1 MRNHLRVLSP
11 FALAGLLFF
20 TACGEDEAR
29 HGFLTIPVDGSVA
42 PTQATIGD
50 RAVGRMM
57 SERGVATDFFLGEL
71 IVASDDRAKVEAFA
85 KRWGGSIVASTGR
98 VGEVPAMHRVKL
110 DPSPAKVDDLLAEL
124 NAKTPDLAGTFRTS
138 SDAAAK
144 LLAVALV
151 EANGGGMTVSPNFV
165 VPPQAIADGTTSEA
179 PTGDGAYGRNAFS
192 WPYMNRGSAQDI
204 GVGAAWQLMQ
214 RAGVFENKV
223 RMMIL
228 DGGFAPSADFPADRV
243 VIGDWNV
250 PNPGVCGGG
259 SACPWHGTMVTAAA
273 MGTADDGLGVAGP
286 AAPVA
291 QLVAVPFELDFF
303 ALITTIERVF
313 AGAAAADIINI
324 SSGFELDVG
333 WDIAVKVACL
343 GLCPSPSEMAG
354 GVFASVAATN
364 KLIFA
369 SAGNSAHDVDGA
381 SNPEGSTFI
390 PCELPGVICVGG
402 METDATSLAVDPG
415 AGGSSFGTRDDDDSV
430 DIYGPYRVF
439 VGPTPDAPADH
450 ARMRSGTS
458 FSSPFVAGVAALVW
472 ASDPRQ
478 SAQDVWRVIRETAHV
493 GGVHPNGGHQRRIN
507 ALGAVGR
514 VLGGAHPT
522 VTLSALPGAAPLGRE
537 WSVVAAVNDDGSAC
551 PPSRCPLEWSPT
563 PARVAGNMAFYR
575 WGTAGPKTITVT
587 TTDPAGQVA
596 TATRD
601 VDVVNAPPSVVI
613 SAPANGASIPQ
624 GIAAQLLGSATDAND
639 GPDPGPGTLACH
651 WTSSNPSDPFPA
663 TGCNILRTF
672 ASQGARTL
680 TLSATDGQ
688 GQTTVATVNVTV
700 TAPPINSPPT
710 ASSTTTLP
718 PVNYDGQGYE
728 WSTPLPLSAT
738 ASDPE
743 GNAPITYEWKATSF
757 RPNSTTPFAE
767 NVTIGSSASLGWTP
781 STTSPSMFGD
791 FATFGNACY
800 YGQTVRIS
808 VRAKD
813 SLGNTSNPVTL
824 PDIKVYRCI
833 LE

>member
-1 MRNHLRVLSP
+1 MRKHLGVLAP
-11 FALAGLLFF
+11 FVLAGLLSL
-20 TACGEDEAR
+20 TACGDDEAR
-29 HGFLTIPVDGSVA
+29 HGSLTIPVDSSAV

-50 RAVGRMM
+50 RAVGRMI

-71 IVASDDRAKVEAFA
+71 LVSSDDRAKVDAFA
-85 KRWGGSIVASTGR
+85 KRWGGSIVGSTGR
-98 VGEVPAMHRVKL
+98 IGDVPAMHKVKL
-110 DPSPAKVDDLLAEL
+110 DPSAAKVDELLAEL
-124 NAKTPDLAGTFRTS
+124 NANAPDLAGQFRAS
-138 SDAAAK
+138 SEAAAK

-151 EANGGGMTVSPNFV
+151 EARSGGMTVSPNFV

-179 PTGDGAYGRNAFS
+179 ASGDGAYDRNAFA
-192 WPYMNRGSAQDI
+192 WPYLNRGGAQDI
-204 GVGAAWQLMQ
+204 GVGAAWQVMQ

-243 VIGDWNV
+243 VVGDWNV
-250 PNPGVCGGG
+250 PNPGSCSGGNP
-259 SACPWHGTMVTAAA
+259 CPWHGTMVTAAA

-291 QLVAVPFELDFF
+291 QLIAVPFQLDFF
-303 ALITTIERVF
+303 ELLTTIERVF
-313 AGAAAADIINI
+313 VGAAAADIINI
-324 SSGFELDVG
+324 SAGFELDIG

-354 GVFASVAATN
+354 GVFATVAATN

-369 SAGNSAHDVDGA
+369 SAGNSGRDVDGA

-402 METDATSLAVDPG
+402 MENDATSLAVDPG
-415 AGGSSFGTRDDDDSV
+415 AGSNFGTRDDDDSV

-439 VGPTPDAPADH
+439 VGPTPDAPADQ
-450 ARMRSGTS
+450 ARLRSGTS

-478 SAQDVWRVIRETAHV
+478 SARDVWRVMRETAHV

-507 ALGAVGR
+507 ALGAVAR
-514 VLGGAHPT
+514 VLGGARPT
-522 VTLSALPGAAPLGRE
+522 VTLNALGASAPLGRE

-551 PPSRCPLEWSPT
+551 APVRCPLEWSPT
-563 PARVAGNMAFYR
+563 PARVVGNVAFYR
-575 WGTAGPKTITVT
+575 FDTAGPKTITVT
-587 TTDPAGQVA
+587 TTDPAGQTA

-601 VDVVNAPPSVVI
+601 VEVTNAAPTVVI
-613 SAPANGASIPQ
+613 SAPANDASIPQ
-624 GIAAQLLGSATDAND
+624 GVAAQLLGSATDPND
-639 GPDPGPGTLACH
+639 GPDPGPASLACT
-651 WTSSNPSDPFPA
+651 WTSSNPSDPFPV
-663 TGCNILRTF
+663 TGCNVLRTF

-680 TLSATDGQ
+680 TLSATDAQ
-688 GQTTVATVNVTV
+688 GQTTSSAVNVTV
-700 TAPPINSPPT
+700 TAPPMNHPPT

-718 PVNYDGQGYE
+718 PVNYDGQGYA
-728 WSTPLPLSAT
+728 WSTPFALSAT
-738 ASDPE
+738 ATDPE
-743 GNAPITYEWKATSF
+743 GDAPITYEWKATSF

-767 NVTIGSSASLGWTP
+767 NVTIGTSASFSWTP
-781 STTSPSMFGD
+781 STASAAMFGD
-791 FATFGNACY
+791 FATFGNDCY
-800 YGQTVRIS
+800 DGQTVRIS

-813 SLGNTSNPVTL
+813 SLGNTSNPVNL
-824 PDIKVYRCI
+824 PDIEVYRCI
-833 LE
+833 LQ